1 MGLFITFEG
10 SEGCGKS
17 TQARLLAEH
26 LRTAGYQ
33 VSHVREPGGTAIGDQ
48 IRSIVL
54 GMQNTEMDP
63 TAESL
68 LFSASRAQLVNQVIR
83 PQLAAGGIVICD
95 RYADSTYAYQGY
107 GLGRNLADLRTLTAI
122 ATAGLVPD
130 VTFWL
135 RIDPAVGLRRKLHP
149 NASAVEW
156 NRLDAHELAF
166 HLRVA
171 EGYDALAHAEPNRWV
186 TCDASQSIEAIAAQI
201 RTRVSTLLH
210 PGQVAISSVNERTT
224 P

>member
-33 VSHVREPGGTAIGDQ
+33 LSHVREPGGTAIGDQ

-68 LFSASRAQLVNQVIR
+68 LFSASRAQRVNQVIR
-83 PQLAAGGIVICD
+83 PQLAAGGIVCC
-95 RYADSTYAYQGY
+95 
-107 GLGRNLADLRTLTAI
+107 
-122 ATAGLVPD
+122 
-130 VTFWL
+130 
-135 RIDPAVGLRRKLHP
+135 AVFSG
-149 NASAVEW
+149 
-156 NRLDAHELAF
+156 
-166 HLRVA
+166 
-171 EGYDALAHAEPNRWV
+171 
-186 TCDASQSIEAIAAQI
+186 
-201 RTRVSTLLH
+201 
-210 PGQVAISSVNERTT
+210 
-224 P
+224 

>member
-26 LRTAGYQ
+26 VRTAGYQ

-54 GMQNTEMDP
+54 GMQNTDMDP

-107 GLGRNLADLRTLTAI
+107 GLGRNLADLRTVTAI

-149 NASAVEW
+149 DASAVEW

-166 HLRVA
+166 HHRVA

-210 PGQVAISSVNERTT
+210 PGQVAMSSVNERTT

>member
-17 TQARLLAEH
+17 TQARLIAEH
-26 LRTAGYQ
+26 IRTAGYQ

-107 GLGRNLADLRTLTAI
+107 GLGRNLADLHTVTAI

-166 HLRVA
+166 HQRVA
-171 EGYDALAHAEPNRWV
+171 DGYEALAQAEPKRWV
-186 TCDASQSIEAIAAQI
+186 ICDAGLPIEALAAQI
-201 RTRVSTLLH
+201 RTTIEPFLH
-210 PGQVAISSVNERTT
+210 AGHVTISSVTERTT

>member
-26 LRTAGYQ
+26 LRSVGYQ

-54 GMQNTEMDP
+54 GMQNTEIDP

-68 LFSASRAQLVNQVIR
+68 LFSASRAQLVNQIIR

-107 GLGRNLADLRTLTAI
+107 GLGRDLADLRTVTTI
-122 ATAGLVPD
+122 ATGGLVPH
-130 VTFWL
+130 VTIWL

-149 NASAVEW
+149 EASAIEW

-166 HLRVA
+166 HQRVA
-171 EGYDALAHAEPNRWV
+171 HGYEMLANADPTRWV
-186 TCDASQSIEAIAAQI
+186 TCDAEQSIEALAAHI
-201 RTRVSTLLH
+201 RTSVLPFLH
-210 PGQVAISSVNERTT
+210 AAHGAISSVTERTT